1 MATQLVTI
9 FWRDIPSQVNA
20 QEGRKRHPIT
30 LPDLFQHAID
40 RAAMVA
46 GLDGSDDYLNEWRRE
61 TRPCTDDLEAE
72 ALAEVSKIEA
82 AFSREILAA
91 YATNGG
97 VKPET
102 LSL

>member
-20 QEGRKRHPIT
+20 QEGRKRHQIQ
-30 LPDLFQHAID
+30 LDERFQVAID
-40 RAAMVA
+40 RAAMKA
-46 GLDGSDDYLNEWRRE
+46 DLAGSDDYLNEWRRE

-72 ALAEVSKIEA
+72 ALAEVAKIET
-82 AFSREILAA
+82 AFSDETLAE

-97 VKPET
+97 LKPE
-102 LSL
+102 

>member
-20 QEGRKRHPIT
+20 QEGRKRHQIQLGDP
-30 LPDLFQHAID
+30 FQFAID

-46 GLDGSDDYLNEWRRE
+46 GLAGSDEYLNEWRRE

-72 ALAEVSKIEA
+72 ALAEVAKIEA
-82 AFSREILAA
+82 AFSQEVLAA
-91 YATNGG
+91 YAANGG
-97 VKPET
+97 LKP
-102 LSL
+102 

>member
-20 QEGRKRHPIT
+20 QEGRKRHQIQ
-30 LPDLFQHAID
+30 LGDLFQHAID

-72 ALAEVSKIEA
+72 ALAEVAKIEA
-82 AFSREILAA
+82 AFSRETLAA

-97 VKPET
+97 LKP
-102 LSL
+102 

>member
-20 QEGRKRHPIT
+20 QEGRKRHQIQLGDP
-30 LPDLFQHAID
+30 FQHAID

-46 GLDGSDDYLNEWRRE
+46 GLAGSDDYLNEWRRE

-82 AFSREILAA
+82 EFSREVLAT

-97 VKPET
+97 LKP
-102 LSL
+102 